1 MSSSLELGDG
11 KPPVYL
17 VTGLLVEL
25 SEIHT
30 REEPLDDRGSLLVQ
44 MTRGLHEVSLRA
56 ALRS

>member
-1 MSSSLELGDG
+1 MGNRQG
-11 KPPVYL
+11 YL